1 MILRESSFNMTR
13 GWGWRYWRGLRKVI
27 GTRKGGSENIRGGG
41 GGRQT
46 LYTSKPTGGGGG
58 LLKNWT
64 ASEGLLKF
72 QASSFDIILNEL
84 SLNDLFSVIYLHLAL
99 NLWYPGPSIQC
110 CVGAVVCAVEEIE
123 ISTLF
128 RGKGGKYVQHARKSS
143 FNAKCLDTFDAHCS
157 SKFIITVVLD
167 IRDRSL
173 LMAWWGGESFLG
185 DHWNFK
191 GGSGTTESPKE
202 AGITI
207 PVPVII
213 IFCRHS

>member
-27 GTRKGGSENIRGGG
+27 GTRKGGSGNIRGGG

-123 ISTLF
+123 ISPLF
-128 RGKGGKYVQHARKSS
+128 RGEGRKI
-143 FNAKCLDTFDAHCS
+143 CPRR
-157 SKFIITVVLD
+157 SKIEFYCQVSEHFWRPL
-167 IRDRSL
+167 
-173 LMAWWGGESFLG
+173 
-185 DHWNFK
+185 
-191 GGSGTTESPKE
+191 
-202 AGITI
+202 
-207 PVPVII
+207 
-213 IFCRHS
+213 